1 MEEGSVS
8 LFYVTCMSKMCLCG
22 IVKIFQMDEGGGVGM
37 ILITVS
43 TRGPI
48 AVFGKKICKCI
59 RNESLIKGREGWIL
73 A

>member
-8 LFYVTCMSKMCLCG
+8 LFYVTCMSKMCLCR
-22 IVKIFQMDEGGGVGM
+22 IVKIFQMAGGGM